1 MRRTFFAVVLFF
13 TYLAVVS
20 YLYFTPIAVPYVGR
34 HSDKLF
40 HFLIFLFGGMVFIV
54 VLRSPLSKLISF
66 LFGATLLIAPFA
78 MEYVQEFIPYR
89 VYDPTDIIANYAG
102 LAVPILVFVTALL
115 IKRSTWVSWSI
126 FIGLVAVLF
135 YTRYDST
142 LARIF
147 SRDVS
152 LFFDIAVYFGLTLV
166 ALHIMFKSDV
176 KPFSII
182 PEVIALVLPT
192 FFSLDHRLT
201 PRFTYT
207 RRDIVFA
214 YIGIFAAIL
223 IYSVHFLL
231 KERAQTKQEIQQ
243 VVEEQSNNNK
253 SSSSCS

>member
-54 VLRSPLSKLISF
+54 ILRSPLSKLLSF
-66 LFGATLLIAPFA
+66 FFGATLLIAPFA

-102 LAVPILVFVTALL
+102 LAVPILVFITALL
-115 IKRSTWVSWSI
+115 IKRSAWISWSV
-126 FIGLVAVLF
+126 FVGLLVLLF
-135 YTRYDST
+135 FTRYDST
-142 LARIF
+142 LAQVF

-152 LFFDIAVYFGLTLV
+152 LFFDIAIYFGLTLV
-166 ALHIMFKSDV
+166 ALHIMFRSDV
-176 KPFSII
+176 RPFSII
-182 PEVIALVLPT
+182 PEAIALVLPT
-192 FFSLDHRLT
+192 IFFLDHRLT

-207 RRDIVFA
+207 RRDILFA

-223 IYSVHFLL
+223 IYSVHIFL
-231 KERAQTKQEIQQ
+231 KDKAQTQKEIQQ
-243 VVEEQSNNNK
+243 TVEGQSNNTK
-253 SSSSCS
+253 ESSSCS